1 MVDAILGVFRKV
13 MFLNAGER
21 LHNGLLKGRRVA
33 VKVFHHLGIDV
44 ATNLLLMKLDD
55 IHNLVI
61 GKVGPEF
68 RNRVACQFEEK
79 LSLLV
84 IVDFREVDQFV
95 YDDIFGRIKDDPA
108 FSITISIPF
117 SCSLNFL
124 TRISSETG

>member
-1 MVDAILGVFRKV
+1 
-13 MFLNAGER
+13 
-21 LHNGLLKGRRVA
+21 
-33 VKVFHHLGIDV
+33 
-44 ATNLLLMKLDD
+44 MKLDD

-84 IVDFREVDQFV
+84 IVDFREVDKFV

-108 FSITISIPF
+108 FSNNNINPVF
-117 SCSLNFL
+117 LLPQFLDQNFFGNRL
-124 TRISSETG
+124 IIKALRIKAEYMKT